1 MDERVS
7 PAGHPLQVQAVV
19 FDLDGVI
26 ADTEHLWDEG
36 WTACA
41 AAAGRPWTTTDSVR
55 LQGMSSPEWSAAL
68 AAELGRP
75 GDSAQVRAFVVG
87 HILAALDDSELMPGA
102 RELLAHAVSRVP
114 IALATSS
121 SRPLIDKILEVHHLR
136 HYFAAT
142 VSSEEVP
149 RGKPSPDVYLEAVAR
164 LGVTGP
170 VLGIEDSGAGMRAVH
185 AAGLQLLAIPNHR
198 YPPGQDALAL
208 ADAVASDH
216 AEALAQLRRLLP

>member
-1 MDERVS
+1 MPEKVS
-7 PAGHPLQVQAVV
+7 HEQQAPQWHAVV

-41 AAAGRPWTTTDSVR
+41 AAAGRPWAATDSVR

-75 GDSAQVRAFVVG
+75 DDSAQVRAFVVG

-102 RELLAHAVSRVP
+102 RELLAHAASRVP
-114 IALATSS
+114 IAMATSS

-142 VSSEEVP
+142 VSSEEVA

-185 AAGLQLLAIPNHR
+185 AAGLHLLAIPNRR
-198 YPPGQDALAL
+198 YPPDRDALGL
-208 ADAVASDH
+208 ADAVADDH
-216 AEALAQLRRLLP
+216 AAALAHLRRLLP